1 MNGNFKIVGRPP
13 ESNPSREPFAEF
25 RIVSGGYFRTL
36 GIPVKVGREFDDR
49 DVVGSPSVV
58 IINDEFAKRYFA
70 NESPIGKQLFP
81 WSDKPATIVGV
92 VRSVRQ
98 SGIDQEARSE
108 LYIAAGQNPGW
119 LSDMTFVVSTQ
130 QRADALVPQA
140 REVVRTIAPDQPMF
154 LVQTMDRVIADWL
167 RGRKL
172 ILVLL
177 GVLAGLALLLSAA
190 GVYGVM
196 SYGVAQR
203 TREIGIRV
211 ALGARSVD
219 VTSMVLLDAA
229 KLAGLGIVIGL
240 AGALWLTR
248 FLKSMLYEVG
258 ARDPVTFSFVAA
270 MIAVVALVASAVPA
284 IRAARVDPLQAMRAE

>member
-1 MNGNFKIVGRPP
+1 
-13 ESNPSREPFAEF
+13 
-25 RIVSGGYFRTL
+25 VSGGYFRTL